1 MCDVNWIRLAQPYMA
16 IDARSFVPP
25 PLTESSVHANNQ
37 DVLSAIVHKIAYVVA
52 EWCVAASMSPEVN
65 SIEHGD
71 RVAEHAI
78 EFDPDAAPCIGCGH
92 VKNPAVP
99 AYAGGW
105 IIPSQ
110 WLITMAVEL
119 RDVFEIESHRPIVRN
134 VNRAPLAVIE
144 VRL

>member
-1 MCDVNWIRLAQPYMA
+1 MCDVNWIRLAQPYMT

-25 PLTESSVHANNQ
+25 PLTESSVRTNNQ

-52 EWCVAASMSPEVN
+52 EWCVAACMSPEVN

-99 AYAGGW
+99 ACAGGW
-105 IIPSQ
+105 IISSH
-110 WLITMAVEL
+110 WLIYVAVVLWFVLEVECCCPVL
-119 RDVFEIESHRPIVRN
+119 RT
-134 VNRAPLAVIE
+134 
-144 VRL
+144 